1 MKMRDSEKNIKKNS
15 IKAIQ
20 TASPSRLEIINSDDT
35 QETNISYQTHTRQ
48 VGAVTLQD
56 IADICGV
63 SCMTV
68 SRAMRGDRRYVSEA
82 MTIRIQETAAKIGY
96 DPARF
101 ESARRLVL
109 GSHDLDVLN
118 HAVALFFP
126 GSMMKTS
133 YFIQIFDGI
142 ITAFDEHEIALVS
155 NLVTKPDSTGDLSLP
170 RIIRRGDVDGAIV
183 YCTAASFSNILT
195 ALRDE
200 PHFNQRPIISILN
213 PMPGCSVIMTDDW
226 TGSYEALSHL
236 FNLGH
241 QHILHFYG
249 EWSASYPHQQ
259 RLGGMRQA
267 CDVAGMKSTEALSAI
282 CWNYDN
288 PDEATERIIAH
299 IASNLT
305 ITAIMAPND
314 QAAISIWHALTTYG
328 IRIPEDISL
337 IGHDDSDPLLAKNGD
352 NILTTI
358 TLPLEEIGRVASNQ
372 LVEIVQSHSTDT
384 RKLVLPVTF
393 TIRSTTASPRI

>member
-1 MKMRDSEKNIKKNS
+1 MSTMKVRDKEKKIKK
-15 IKAIQ
+15 
-20 TASPSRLEIINSDDT
+20 TVLPSGKGIIIDDS
-35 QETNISYQTHTRQ
+35 QEKDISYQTHTRQ
-48 VGAVTLQD
+48 AGAVTLQD

-68 SRAMRGDRRYVSEA
+68 SRALRGDRRYVSET

-126 GSMMKTS
+126 GSMMKDS

-142 ITAFDEHEIALVS
+142 ITAFNEHEIALVS
-155 NLVTKPDSTGDLSLP
+155 NLVTKPDLTGDISLP

-183 YCTAASFSNILT
+183 YCAAAPFATILS

-226 TGSYEALSHL
+226 TGSYEALTHL
-236 FNLGH
+236 LSLGH

-267 CDVAGMKSTEALSAI
+267 CDIAGMKSNEVLKAI
-282 CWNYDN
+282 NWNYDN
-288 PDEATERIIAH
+288 PDEATERIIVH
-299 IASNLT
+299 IESNPT

-314 QAAISIWHALTTYG
+314 KAAISIWHALTSQG

-337 IGHDDSDPLLAKNGD
+337 IGHDDSEPLLAKNGD

-358 TLPLEEIGRVASNQ
+358 TLPLEEIGRIAANQ
-372 LVEIVQSHSTDT
+372 LVEIIQSHSTDT

-393 TIRSTTASPRI
+393 TIRSTTASPKI